1 MCWRQNTKIP
11 SLVELAFHQ
20 VEVDTK
26 KRIKSLEHEDNSD
39 TKKNK
44 IRRGGQEISGQGERV
59 KRGRNFK
66 FSSQGSPEKEGL
78 ISEQRP
84 EGGKRV
90 R

>member
-26 KRIKSLEHEDNSD
+26 KRIKSLEHEDNSVM
-39 TKKNK
+39 KKNK

-59 KRGRNFK
+59 RRAATL
-66 FSSQGSPEKEGL
+66 SSV
-78 ISEQRP
+78 
-84 EGGKRV
+84 V
-90 R
+90 REALRKKV